1 MSAHALRYRVSV
13 PHPERHLAEIELE
26 LELGADTGT
35 DRGSPVQLEMAAW
48 CPGSYLIRDYA
59 RYLRDL
65 EAIDPDT
72 GAALA
77 VTQVSKRAW
86 EVAPAGASRLLV
98 RYQVYGHELTVRT
111 NHIDETHAFL
121 HPPALFLYPAAAREA
136 VACEVVV
143 DPPAARDWPVVTAL
157 EPARP
162 GQAAAVHHFR
172 APDIDALLDAP
183 IHLGPVEEACF
194 TAGGRPV
201 RLAVWGR
208 RQLDAPFDLDS
219 LAADMTRV
227 IDTHAAPL
235 GGLPCD
241 RYTFVLMLSPGAYG
255 GLEHGASSANL
266 NSPTAFASGKSYYE
280 LVELLSHELFHAW
293 NGKRILPRAFQPFD
307 YGRENYTRCLWQIEG
322 MTSYYDR
329 LVPRRAQVVPVAHYL
344 GKLCDEWGRL
354 QAIPGRRRHSLEDAS
369 FNSWV
374 KLYKPDESNLN
385 TTVSYY
391 LKGGLVMTVLDLEI
405 RRLSGG
411 EVSLDQ
417 VLIHL
422 WRHFGA
428 VGQGYPEDLQPVYEA
443 ATGLDLGAFFS
454 RYIRGREDPDLGAA
468 LATCGLAIQPGWD
481 GYKPDDGARPPVWLG
496 ATLARGGRARISGV
510 LDGGPADA
518 AGLSPGDEIIAV
530 DRDRITGEGDLR
542 QRLTGRSAGQRI
554 SLALF
559 RRGRLTEVELEPCQ
573 APPTRYEISASAEA
587 GSAERQRFRDWLAQD
602 YPEPGVVA
610 SASVTGAV

>member
-1 MSAHALRYRVSV
+1 MSESALRYRVSV
-13 PHPERHLAEIELE
+13 PHPERHLAEVELE
-26 LELGADTGT
+26 LDTDAAGGA
-35 DRGSPVQLEMAAW
+35 PVRLEMAAW

-59 RYLRDL
+59 RYVRDL

-72 GAALA
+72 GAGLS
-77 VTQVSKRAW
+77 VTQVSKSAW
-86 EVAPAGASRLLV
+86 DVAPAGATRLLV

-121 HPPALFLYPAAAREA
+121 HPPALFLFPAAARQG
-136 VACEVVV
+136 VACEVTI
-143 DPPAARDWPVVTAL
+143 DPPSGRDWPVVTAL

-162 GQAAAVHHFR
+162 GQPASIHQFR
-172 APDIDALLDAP
+172 AADVDALLDAP
-183 IHLGPVEEACF
+183 VHAGPVEEARL

-201 RLAVWGR
+201 RLVVWGH
-208 RQLDAPFDLDS
+208 RQLDAPFDLARLS
-219 LAADMTRV
+219 ADMTRV

-241 RYTFVLMLSPGAYG
+241 HYTFVLMLSPGSYG

-266 NSPTAFASGKSYYE
+266 NSPTAFASAKGYYE
-280 LVELLSHELFHAW
+280 LIELLSHELFHAW
-293 NGKRILPRAFQPFD
+293 NGKRIVPRAFQPFD
-307 YGRENYTRCLWQIEG
+307 YNHENYTRCLWQIEG

-329 LVPRRAQVVPVAHYL
+329 LVPRRAQVVPVSHYL

-354 QAIPGRRRHSLEDAS
+354 LAIPGRRRHSLEEAS
-369 FNSWV
+369 FNAWV

-391 LKGGLVMTVLDLEI
+391 LKGGLVMTALDLEL

-417 VLIHL
+417 VLVHM
-422 WRHFGA
+422 WRTFGA
-428 VGQGYPEDLQPVYEA
+428 VGKGYPEDLLPVYEA
-443 ATGLDLGAFFS
+443 ATGLDLGSFFG
-454 RYIRGREDPDLGAA
+454 RYIRGREDPDLAAA
-468 LATCGLAIQPGWD
+468 LATCGLTIQASWD
-481 GYKPDDGARPPVWLG
+481 GYKPDEDTRPPVWLG
-496 ATLARGGRARISGV
+496 ATLARGGRARIGGV

-518 AGLSPGDEIIAV
+518 AGLSPGDEIIAL

-554 SLALF
+554 GLALF
-559 RRGRLTEVELEPCQ
+559 RRGRLAEVELELAE

-587 GSAERQRFRDWLAQD
+587 EAGQRRRFRDWLAQD
-602 YPEPGVVA
+602 YPEPGVLA